1 MNWIDWEHACG
12 KVLHAGAEVE
22 QRHEQPFYC
31 LGRAV
36 PAAAEGEADK
46 PLLCVE
52 RDGCSR
58 CCETTDTGIF
68 TIYGLCTTWWVNE
81 LQS

>member
-12 KVLHAGAEVE
+12 KVLRAGAEVE
-22 QRHEQPFYC
+22 QRHEQPFSC

-52 RDGCSR
+52 RWLQKMPVKPQL
-58 CCETTDTGIF
+58 TGIF
-68 TIYGLCTTWWVNE
+68 TIHGL
-81 LQS
+81 LQYVVGG